1 MSEEP
6 LVLVEQ
12 RGYVQILTL
21 NRPDAMNAFN
31 MALSEALGEALDEL
45 DADPDV
51 RVGVITGAGRGF
63 SAGMDL
69 KAFVEGGGIDAM
81 PNPAGRG
88 FGGIARAQ
96 RSQAAHCRGGAFSP
110 WRVGWKVA
118 LSCDLIVASEGTML
132 GIPEVGVG
140 LFAGAGAL
148 LRLPRQLPYGL
159 AMEMALTAEPITA
172 EVAHQHG
179 MVNRVCPK
187 GEAVNVAVELGER
200 IARNAPKGVR
210 ASKALIRNVLGVS
223 EDDFWAF
230 QQPALEDVFAS
241 SDAIEGATAFA
252 ERRDPNWEDR

>member
-31 MALSEALGEALDEL
+31 MALSVALGEALEAL
-45 DADPDV
+45 DANPDA
-51 RVGVITGAGRGF
+51 RVGVLTGAGRGF

-69 KAFVEGGGIDAM
+69 KAFVEGGGLAGM
-81 PNPAGRG
+81 PNPPERG
-88 FGGIARAQ
+88 FAGITEKSASKPLIAAVERFALAGGLE
-96 RSQAAHCRGGAFSP
+96 
-110 WRVGWKVA
+110 VA

-148 LRLPRQLPYGL
+148 LRLPRQLPYSL

-179 MVNRVCPK
+179 MVNRVCPR
-187 GEAVNVAVELGER
+187 GEAVNVAVEIAER
-200 IARNAPKGVR
+200 IARNAPMGVR
-210 ASKALIRNVLGVS
+210 ASKRLIRDVLGVS
-223 EDDFWAF
+223 EDGFWEY
-230 QQPALEDVFAS
+230 QRPEMEEVFGSA
-241 SDAIEGATAFA
+241 DAIEGASAFA
-252 ERRDPNWEDR
+252 EKRDPVWEDR

>member
-1 MSEEP
+1 M
-6 LVLVEQ
+6 
-12 RGYVQILTL
+12 
-21 NRPDAMNAFN
+21 
-31 MALSEALGEALDEL
+31 
-45 DADPDV
+45 
-51 RVGVITGAGRGF
+51 
-63 SAGMDL
+63 
-69 KAFVEGGGIDAM
+69 
-81 PNPAGRG
+81 
-88 FGGIARAQ
+88 
-96 RSQAAHCRGGAFSP
+96 
-110 WRVGWKVA
+110 
-118 LSCDLIVASEGTML
+118 
-132 GIPEVGVG
+132 G

-148 LRLPRQLPYGL
+148 LRLPRQLPYSL

-230 QQPALEDVFAS
+230 QQPALEAVFAS